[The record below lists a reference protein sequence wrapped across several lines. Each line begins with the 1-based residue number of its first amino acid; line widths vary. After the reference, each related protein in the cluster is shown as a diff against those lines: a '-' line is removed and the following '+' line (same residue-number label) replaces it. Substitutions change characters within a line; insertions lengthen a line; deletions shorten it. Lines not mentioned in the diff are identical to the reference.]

1 MFITKKYDYNY
12 LSKVELWGVALI
24 ISNDEKIESFTA
36 SAPTKSEAINLVDQ
50 ICNSNSKILS
60 TVDSSESVAAS
71 SSNGCIC
78 TPDSRPCIPCLK
90 IKYAPYVPKSI

>member
-36 SAPTKSEAINLVDQ
+36 SGKTKTEAINLVDQ
-50 ICNSNSKILS
+50 ICNANSKILS
-60 TVDSSESVAAS
+60 TVDSEPTAAS
-71 SSNGCIC
+71 SSNECIC
-78 TPDSRPCIPCLK
+78 TPGSGTCIPCLK
-90 IKYAPYVPKSI
+90 IKYAPYVPK